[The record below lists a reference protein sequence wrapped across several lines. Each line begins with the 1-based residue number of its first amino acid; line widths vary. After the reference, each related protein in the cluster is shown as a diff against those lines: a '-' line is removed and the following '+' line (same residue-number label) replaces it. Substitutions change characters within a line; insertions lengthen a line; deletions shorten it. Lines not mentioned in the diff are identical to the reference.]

1 MNPAKIALS
10 AFLIN
15 ALMTI
20 PLLVWAQGQA
30 YCQINQVEVKRLSNG
45 VQLIIR
51 ADGAMYV
58 NLDSSRFFNMDAYHT
73 GRGDW
78 RKPTRVLEFFI
89 SNGRTQIGN
98 FVEVGIYPVSHI
110 EMSVPPEAPEGIGIQ
125 LRVVLYTEGTP
136 WRVVGERGRE
146 FAMPLSQ
153 TPAPAISIEMSPD
166 QTSLILV
173 VTSDRR
179 IPPPLVRPAPPEGA
193 PRHLQVVYDTGRV
206 SLYALNADLQAV
218 LQQIREATG
227 EAVFLSEGLSRT
239 VSASLVDMSLSEL
252 LNALAVAYGLT
263 LTQRDSAYWLSEG
276 DLRDVPTYEQTAMQ
290 AIPIRHTSALT
301 LRNCLPDSLLRY
313 VRVDS
318 NQNTLVVAGP
328 EWFIQ
333 KVKHDVARLDRPPIQ
348 LEVELNLYEVGDTRE
363 ARRALRTLLSSDSEA
378 YGLDLEQGELGYFFL
393 QEEPPT
399 TEVEVQSLL
408 QRVKARFVSQSV
420 QRVLMGQPA
429 TLFLGQQR
437 TLKTLRFDP
446 FLYEFVEDVVPVDIG
461 ITVSVEPLC
470 AGHDSATVRL
480 TTEFSNVVELEVG
493 TGLPTL
499 STRFLR
505 SVLRVPY
512 NQTVLVGGFTTE
524 QYDLRRRAVPLLGR
538 LPIVGW
544 LFTSRQRVRTTTEFL
559 AIVRVR
565 PVENGSGGSER

>member
-1 MNPAKIALS
+1 MNPTKALLRAS
-10 AFLIN
+10 LVGASM
-15 ALMTI
+15 AV

-30 YCQINQVEVKRLSNG
+30 YCQINQVEVQRLSNG
-45 VQLIIR
+45 VQVIIR

-58 NLDSSRFFNMDAYHT
+58 DLSPSRFFNLEALYT

-98 FVEVGIYPVSHI
+98 FVEIGVYPVSHI

-136 WRVVGERGRE
+136 WRLVRERGSE
-146 FAMPLSQ
+146 FTRPLSQ
-153 TPAPAISIEMSPD
+153 TPAPAISIQMSPD

-179 IPPPLVRPAPPEGA
+179 IPPPFVRPTPPENA
-193 PRHLQVVYDTGRV
+193 SRHLQVVYEGGRV

-218 LQQIREATG
+218 IQQIREATG
-227 EAVFLSEGLSRT
+227 EAVFVSEGLNRT
-239 VSASLVDMSLSEL
+239 VSASLADMSLYEM

-263 LTQRDSAYWLSEG
+263 LTQQDSAYWLSEG

-290 AIPIRHTSALT
+290 VVPVRHISALT
-301 LRNCLPDSLLRY
+301 VRNCLPDSLLRY
-313 VRVDS
+313 VRVDAE
-318 NQNTLVVAGP
+318 QNALVVAGP

-333 KVKHDVARLDRPPIQ
+333 KVKHDIARLDRPPIQ
-348 LEVELNLYEVGDTRE
+348 LEVELSLYEVGDTRS
-363 ARRALRTLLSSDSEA
+363 ARQAWRVLLSKDSEA
-378 YGLDLEQGELGYFFL
+378 YGFDMEEGTLGYFFL
-393 QEEPPT
+393 QEEPPP
-399 TEVEVQSLL
+399 TEIAIQSLL
-408 QRVKARFVSQSV
+408 QQVKARFVSQSL
-420 QRVLMGQPA
+420 QRVLLGQPA

-446 FLYEFVEDVVPVDIG
+446 YLYGFVEDVVPVDIG
-461 ITVSVEPLC
+461 ITIRAEPLC
-470 AGHDSATVRL
+470 AGHDSATLRL

-512 NQTVLVGGFTTE
+512 HQTVLVGGFSTE
-524 QYDLRRRAVPLLGR
+524 QVDSRRRAIPLLGQ

-544 LFTSRQRVRTTTEFL
+544 LFTNRQRVRTTTEFL
-559 AIVRVR
+559 ALVRVR
-565 PVENGSGGSER
+565 PVENRSGGSER

>member
-1 MNPAKIALS
+1 MRTPTVLLRM
-10 AFLIN
+10 FLIS
-15 ALMTI
+15 ATI
-20 PLLVWAQGQA
+20 SVPLLAWAQGQA
-30 YCQINQVEVKRLSNG
+30 YCQINQVEVQRLSNG
-45 VQLIIR
+45 VQVTIR

-58 NLDSSRFFNMDAYHT
+58 DLSPSRFFNLEAFHT

-98 FVEVGIYPVSHI
+98 FVEIGVYPVSHI
-110 EMSVPPEAPEGIGIQ
+110 EMSVPPEAPEGIGIE
-125 LRVVLYTEGTP
+125 LRVVLYAEGTP
-136 WRVVGERGRE
+136 WRLISGRHE
-146 FAMPLSQ
+146 EYTKPLSQ
-153 TPAPAISIEMSPD
+153 TPAPAVSIQMSPD

-179 IPPPLVRPAPPEGA
+179 IPPPFVRPAPPENA
-193 PRHLQVVYDTGRV
+193 PRSLRVVSEAGRV

-218 LQQIREATG
+218 IQHIRQATG
-227 EAVFLSEGLSRT
+227 EAVFVSEGLSRT
-239 VSASLVDMSLSEL
+239 VSASLVDMSLHEV

-263 LTQRDSAYWLSEG
+263 WTQRDSAYWLSEG
-276 DLRDVPTYEQTAMQ
+276 DLRDVPTYEQTTMQ
-290 AIPIRHTSALT
+290 VIPVRHMSALT
-301 LRNCLPDSLLRY
+301 LRNCLPDSLLKY
-313 VRVDS
+313 VRVDP
-318 NQNTLVVAGP
+318 NQNALVVAGP

-348 LEVELNLYEVGDTRE
+348 LEVELNLYEVGDTRS
-363 ARRALRTLLSSDSEA
+363 ARQVWRALLSNDSQA
-378 YGLDLEQGELGYFFL
+378 YGLDKEVGELGYLFFP
-393 QEEPPT
+393 EEPST
-399 TEVEVQSLL
+399 TKIELQSLL
-408 QRVKARFVSQSV
+408 QQIKARFVSQSV

-446 FLYEFVEDVVPVDIG
+446 YLYEFVEDVMPVDIG
-461 ITVSVEPLC
+461 ITISAEPLS
-470 AGHDSATVRL
+470 AGHDSATLRL
-480 TTEFSNVVELEVG
+480 TTEFSNIVELEVG

-512 NQTVLVGGFTTE
+512 HQAVLVGGFTTE
-524 QYDLRRRAVPLLGR
+524 QYDLRRRAVPLLGQ

-565 PVENGSGGSER
+565 PVENSSGGSER